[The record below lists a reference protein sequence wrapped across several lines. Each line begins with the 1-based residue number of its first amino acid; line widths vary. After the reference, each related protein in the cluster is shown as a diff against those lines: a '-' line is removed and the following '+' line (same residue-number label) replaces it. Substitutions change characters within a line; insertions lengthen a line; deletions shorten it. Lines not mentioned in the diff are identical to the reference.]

1 MSILFNEIVFGPIK
15 SRRLG
20 ISLGVNLLPK
30 DYKFCSFDCIYCEC
44 GWAGSKREKGTPL
57 PTREE
62 VSTQLE
68 QRLKALKE
76 TGPVPDAITFAG
88 NGEPTLHPDFAA
100 IINDTIA
107 LRDRYF
113 PDTKIGVLSNAS
125 MLHKPEILAALQK
138 IDLNMLKLDAGTEE
152 SFRKINHPPS
162 RLTLDI
168 LLDQLK
174 QLEGNLIIQSI
185 FLRGNVKKDYVDNTN
200 DAEVEAWIRCVK
212 EVNPQYAMIYA
223 IDRDTPEEGLE
234 KISFDELLSIGRRA
248 EAQGIPTK
256 VYG

>member
-20 ISLGVNLLPK
+20 ISLGINLLPK
-30 DYKFCSFDCIYCEC
+30 DYKFCSFNCIYCEC
-44 GWAGSKREKGTPL
+44 GWAGSKRKDGTPL
-57 PTREE
+57 PSREE
-62 VSTQLE
+62 VSNQLE
-68 QRLKALKE
+68 ARLKELKK

-100 IINDTIA
+100 IIGDTLV
-107 LRDRYF
+107 LRDRYV
-113 PDTKIGVLSNAS
+113 PDTRIGVLSNAS
-125 MLHKPEILAALQK
+125 MLHKADILDALQK
-138 IDLNMLKLDAGTEE
+138 VDLNMLKLDAGTEE
-152 SFRKINHPPS
+152 SFRKINQPPS

-174 QLEGNLIIQSI
+174 LLKGNLIIQSI
-185 FLRGNVKKDYVDNTN
+185 FLRGHYGKEYVDNTN
-200 DAEVEAWIRCVK
+200 DSEVEAWIRCVK
-212 EVNPQYAMIYA
+212 EVNPKYAMIYA

-234 KISFDELLSIGRRA
+234 KISFDELLSIGQRA
-248 EAQGIPTK
+248 EYQGIPTK